1 MQQPLTTPDSPMK
14 SSSRSTDSWNEPLF
28 QLQLVKAEKARRS
41 LKEFVIQAWHVLE
54 PSTEFVDGM
63 HIDAICS
70 HLQAVTEGRIG
81 SLIINVP
88 PGHAKSLLTAVFWP
102 AWVWIDNPQTRWLFA
117 SYNTS
122 LSVRDSLRCRRLI
135 ESEWYQLNWGDRY
148 QLTSDQ
154 NQKHRFE
161 NDRTGYRIATSVG
174 GSATGERA
182 DVVVVDDPHS
192 VDQAESDAERR
203 TAVEWFN
210 GTMSTRLNDFATGH
224 KIVVQQRLHEADV
237 TGDLL
242 EKGGF
247 ELLCLPAEFEPDR
260 RCRTSIGWTDPRVET
275 GDLLWPEKV
284 TAAHLEGL
292 KVSLGSYR
300 YAGQY
305 QQRPAPAEGGIF
317 NRRWWRYWRPA
328 HMDLPA
334 VPVRMPDGR
343 VLNIQAVPVPA
354 EFDTVIQSWDM
365 AFKDKATSD
374 YVVGQ
379 VWGTKG
385 ADRFLLDQRRARMD
399 MPATKEAVRALTERW
414 PKAAAKL
421 VEDKA
426 NGPAVI
432 QELKHDI
439 GGLIEVT
446 PEGGKIAR
454 AHAVSPVAES
464 GNVYLPH
471 PAVAPWVEALIEEAA
486 AFPNGRHDDQV
497 DALTQALNR
506 LRDSSGMCRV
516 PESQIVI
523 DPFEIPEQWPRGFG
537 MAIQPS
543 GVAALWGAQDPGG
556 TIHFYAEH
564 LFTHAEPSENARA
577 IKQWGGW
584 IPGVISSASL
594 KGSQAARYSIAEIYR
609 KEGLNICITHQAEE
623 AAVYQLWQLLV
634 ANKIRVFAS
643 LAGFLAAYRTR
654 DEDGLLLLCCQALI
668 QGRGFMRT
676 KPEPKPREPWPQR
689 NPLGPLA
696 WMA

>member
-1 MQQPLTTPDSPMK
+1 MQIQPTTAALPPM
-14 SSSRSTDSWNEPLF
+14 RSNNWKACLSAPEIELRR
-28 QLQLVKAEKARRS
+28 LKAEKARRH
-41 LKEFVIQAWHVLE
+41 LLEFVVQAWHVLE
-54 PSTEFVDGM
+54 PATPFVNGI
-63 HIDAICS
+63 HVEAICE
-70 HLQAVTEGRIG
+70 HLQAVTKGRIRN
-81 SLIINVP
+81 LIINVP
-88 PGHAKSLLTAVFWP
+88 PGHAKSLLAAVFWP
-102 AWVWIDNPQTRWLFA
+102 AWVWIDSPQTRWLFA
-117 SYNTS
+117 SYAAN

-135 ESEWYQLNWGDRY
+135 ESEWYQQNWGDRY

-161 NDRTGYRIATSVG
+161 NDHTGYRIATSVE

-192 VDQAESDAERR
+192 VDQAESEAERR

-224 KIVVQQRLHEADV
+224 KIVIQQRLHEADL
-237 TGDLL
+237 TGDLVG
-242 EKGGF
+242 KGDF
-247 ELLCLPAEFEPDR
+247 DLLCLPAEFEPER
-260 RCRTSIGWTDPRVET
+260 RCSTSIGWTDPRVEA
-275 GDLLWPEKV
+275 GELLWPEKV

-292 KVSLGSYR
+292 KVSLGTYR

-317 NRRWWRYWRPA
+317 KRSWWRYWRPA
-328 HMDLPA
+328 HMDLPG

-343 VLNIQAVPVPA
+343 VLHIQAVPVPA
-354 EFDTVIQSWDM
+354 EFDTIMQSWDM

-379 VWGTKG
+379 VWGAQG

-399 MPATKEAVRALTERW
+399 MPATQEAVRALSARW

-432 QELKHDI
+432 QELKHAI
-439 GGLIEVT
+439 GGLLEVT

-454 AHAVSPVAES
+454 AHAVSPVAEA

-471 PAVAPWVEALIEEAA
+471 PVVAPWVEALIEEAA

-506 LRDSSGMCRV
+506 LRDCGGMCQV
-516 PESQIVI
+516 PESQIVM
-523 DPFEIPEQWPRGFG
+523 DPFDVPEQWPRGFG
-537 MAIQPS
+537 LAIQPS
-543 GVAALWGAQDPGG
+543 GVAALWGAQDPSGS
-556 TIHFYAEH
+556 IYLYAEH
-564 LFTHAEPSENARA
+564 QFTHAEPSENARA

-584 IPGVISSASL
+584 IPGVLSSASL
-594 KGSQAARYSIAEIYR
+594 KGSPAARYSIAEIYR
-609 KEGLNICITHQAEE
+609 KEGLNICITPQAEE
-623 AAVYQLWQLLV
+623 AAMYQLWQLLV
-634 ANKIRVFAS
+634 AHKIRVFAS
-643 LAGFLAAYRTR
+643 LAGFLALSTSTPRHARR
-654 DEDGLLLLCCQALI
+654 RAGKLVMA
-668 QGRGFMRT
+668 GF
-676 KPEPKPREPWPQR
+676 KCVAFEGGPRHAS
-689 NPLGPLA
+689 GP
-696 WMA
+696 